1 MRKLDSFLEDTKH
14 TLQVI
19 EDFNDK
25 VDCGE
30 VSLEGVAL
38 VSLDVESMYN
48 YMSENLGTEA
58 CREYLE
64 SRISQAD
71 GNHEVSTNSIL
82 TALNL
87 CLKNNYFV
95 FNKKIYKQIHGVGT
109 GVKLAPS
116 YACLG
121 LGKYEEVVF
130 NSDQPLL
137 EKILL

>member
-1 MRKLDSFLEDTKH
+1 
-14 TLQVI
+14 
-19 EDFNDK
+19 
-25 VDCGE
+25 
-30 VSLEGVAL
+30 
-38 VSLDVESMYN
+38 MYN
-48 YMSENLGTEA
+48 NMSENLGTEA

-71 GNHEVSTNSIL
+71 GNYEVSTNSIL

-130 NSDQPLL
+130 SSDQPLL
-137 EKILL
+137 EKILLWKRFIDDVLMFFRGTQEEFESLVVWLNSLMPGVVFF